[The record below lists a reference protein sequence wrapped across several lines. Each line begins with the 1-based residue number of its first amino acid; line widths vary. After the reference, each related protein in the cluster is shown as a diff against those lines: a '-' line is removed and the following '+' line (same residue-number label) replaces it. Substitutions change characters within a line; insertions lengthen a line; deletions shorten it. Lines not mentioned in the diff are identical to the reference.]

1 MTVDEIYEGYDNSY
15 VIVVCDNPD
24 YIKRYGRVNNIESE
38 KLYKFMS
45 EVSEWCERELGEDYL
60 FIKVY

>member
-1 MTVDEIYEGYDNSY
+1 MTVNIYEGYDNSY

-45 EVSEWCERELGEDYL
+45 EVSEWCERELDEYCI
-60 FIKVY
+60 FKVD

>member
-1 MTVDEIYEGYDNSY
+1 MTVNIYEGYDSSY

-24 YIKRYGRVNNIESE
+24 YIKLYGRVNNIESE

-45 EVSEWCERELGEDYL
+45 EVSGWCYRELDEDCL
-60 FIKVY
+60 FKVD

>member
-1 MTVDEIYEGYDNSY
+1 MTVNIYEGYDNSY

-24 YIKRYGRVNNIESE
+24 YIKLYGRVNNIESE

-45 EVSEWCERELGEDYL
+45 EVSGCFEREFDEDCL
-60 FIKVY
+60 FKVD